1 MDAAALGLSR
11 EGDGRVGSRGRLLAG
26 READLRV
33 LLDVLHAA
41 ESGHGSAVVLT
52 GDAGIGKSAVAERL
66 AALAREDGWHVGW
79 GAGWDATRRPPY
91 GPWEQ
96 AVRGVISAAHV
107 DDGPS
112 TEAAAPGIGLAVT
125 DSVTVEVARSQDYAV
140 VVDRLRSL
148 SQRQPVLVVLDDLH
162 WFDPD
167 SLALLEHV
175 LPELRGMRVV
185 LLGTARDAEAAPG
198 GALGRLL
205 GTLSRAGAVLEL
217 HGLSEPA
224 VTEVVTMLAGRPSA
238 RETAAVVRRWTG
250 GNPLFVREMVRL
262 LVSQGRLAVLT
273 DGSDAPALPDTVRA
287 VLDQRLATISKA
299 GRVVLAA
306 LAVLGDGAPIPLLVE
321 VAECGEAEVRG
332 ALAEASGARLL
343 GDEQLPAFAH
353 DLVRESVRRATPDHE
368 LTGLHRRAAI
378 AAPRWL
384 GDGHRQAAAVA
395 GHLAAAGEHRAAV
408 PHRLLAADK
417 AMSDNAWHEAAEQLH
432 LARAGLA
439 APTPE
444 LLIRLGEALGGC
456 GDEIAARE
464 VFLEATSL
472 ARTDGDATA
481 FARAALG
488 YGAGL
493 TGFEVSLFD
502 ARQQRLLEEA
512 LDLLPPGDTSL
523 RSWVLARLS
532 VALSF
537 TADPTRRRE
546 MAEEAVAMA
555 RQVGDR
561 AALARA
567 LASWCDAVAG
577 PDDVERRL
585 EASLEMERAARAA
598 GDPIHV
604 LLALRFR
611 VVALLELG
619 DVIRASQEVGAFAAE
634 AADIPHPSVS
644 WYVPLFKG
652 TLALIAGKPEI
663 THGTA
668 AEVMEAGRR
677 TGSVNANALGL
688 TQLLGCLL
696 SEGRYDDI
704 CALAAEKLAAPPNY
718 EPSPS
723 LRPLLAFL
731 DVLAGREDAARAELR
746 RACGEGFA
754 GLPLHDSERLGSLC
768 GYVEVATRLEDVAAA
783 DALFELL
790 APYRHRFVVDGIA
803 AGFWGSVSLWAGRAA
818 ATAGRVDAAQ
828 DLLAQALRE
837 HRRIQA
843 PTLIQATE
851 TVLAELLGR
860 ERRSAAGI
868 PSATTESTAVFRC
881 EGDGWRLEYAGRV
894 VTMRDRKG
902 LHDLAALLAR
912 PGQEMHVLQLASPAP
927 DPSSPPRG
935 TGERAAAGANV
946 SQGDLGPVLDRR
958 AAAEYRRRLAD
969 LEDDLGQAQA
979 DADLARVALL
989 DLEREALRRELAA
1002 AFGLVGRP
1010 RSGTTEAERA
1020 RKAVAARV
1028 HDALDRISTV
1038 HPELGRHLRTSV
1050 RTGTYC
1056 RYDPERELR
1065 WSM

>member
-1 MDAAALGLSR
+1 
-11 EGDGRVGSRGRLLAG
+11 
-26 READLRV
+26 
-33 LLDVLHAA
+33 
-41 ESGHGSAVVLT
+41 
-52 GDAGIGKSAVAERL
+52 
-66 AALAREDGWHVGW
+66 
-79 GAGWDATRRPPY
+79 
-91 GPWEQ
+91 
-96 AVRGVISAAHV
+96 
-107 DDGPS
+107 
-112 TEAAAPGIGLAVT
+112 
-125 DSVTVEVARSQDYAV
+125 
-140 VVDRLRSL
+140 
-148 SQRQPVLVVLDDLH
+148 
-162 WFDPD
+162 
-167 SLALLEHV
+167 
-175 LPELRGMRVV
+175 
-185 LLGTARDAEAAPG
+185 
-198 GALGRLL
+198 
-205 GTLSRAGAVLEL
+205 
-217 HGLSEPA
+217 
-224 VTEVVTMLAGRPSA
+224 
-238 RETAAVVRRWTG
+238 
-250 GNPLFVREMVRL
+250 
-262 LVSQGRLAVLT
+262 
-273 DGSDAPALPDTVRA
+273 
-287 VLDQRLATISKA
+287 
-299 GRVVLAA
+299 
-306 LAVLGDGAPIPLLVE
+306 
-321 VAECGEAEVRG
+321 
-332 ALAEASGARLL
+332 
-343 GDEQLPAFAH
+343 
-353 DLVRESVRRATPDHE
+353 
-368 LTGLHRRAAI
+368 
-378 AAPRWL
+378 
-384 GDGHRQAAAVA
+384 
-395 GHLAAAGEHRAAV
+395 
-408 PHRLLAADK
+408 
-417 AMSDNAWHEAAEQLH
+417 
-432 LARAGLA
+432 
-439 APTPE
+439 
-444 LLIRLGEALGGC
+444 
-456 GDEIAARE
+456 
-464 VFLEATSL
+464 
-472 ARTDGDATA
+472 
-481 FARAALG
+481 
-488 YGAGL
+488 
-493 TGFEVSLFD
+493 
-502 ARQQRLLEEA
+502 
-512 LDLLPPGDTSL
+512 
-523 RSWVLARLS
+523 
-532 VALSF
+532 
-537 TADPTRRRE
+537 
-546 MAEEAVAMA
+546 MA
-555 RQVGDR
+555 RRVGDR

-585 EASLEMERAARAA
+585 DASVEMERAARAA

-619 DVIRASQEVGAFAAE
+619 DVVRARQEVGAFAAE

-696 SEGRYDDI
+696 SEGRYADI
-704 CALAAEKLAAPPNY
+704 CALAAEQVAAPPNY

-746 RACGEGFA
+746 RACGEGFV

-783 DALFELL
+783 DVLFELL

-818 ATAGRVDAAQ
+818 ATAGRVEAAQ

-843 PTLIQATE
+843 PTLVQATE
-851 TVLAELLGR
+851 TALAELLGR
-860 ERRSAAGI
+860 ERRSGAGL
-868 PSATTESTAVFRC
+868 PSATTEAAAVFRR

-894 VTMRDRKG
+894 VTMRHRKG

-912 PGQEMHVLQLASPAP
+912 PGREMHVLQLASPAP
-927 DPSSPPRG
+927 DPRSPRG

-1002 AFGLVGRP
+1002 AFGLGGRP
-1010 RSGTTEAERA
+1010 RSGATETERA

-1028 HDALDRISTV
+1028 RDAVDRIGAV

-1056 RYDPERELR
+1056 CYDPERELC
-1065 WSM
+1065 WSV